1 MNNVS
6 IDGTEV
12 KVLMLLHQKSGGSIR
27 SPASPL
33 SLKGPKQVSSVHQ
46 SEELKKPDDNNCNE
60 KPDLE

>member
-12 KVLMLLHQKSGGSIR
+12 KVLMQLHQKSSGSTR
-27 SPASPL
+27 PPASPL
-33 SLKGPKQVSSVHQ
+33 TLKGPQKIHSVHQ